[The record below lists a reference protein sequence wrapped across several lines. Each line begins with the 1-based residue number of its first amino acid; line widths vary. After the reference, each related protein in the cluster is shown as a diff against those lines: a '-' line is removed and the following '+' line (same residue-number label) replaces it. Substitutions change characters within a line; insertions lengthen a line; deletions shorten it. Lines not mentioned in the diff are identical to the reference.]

1 MKLHKLHIKNF
12 ISIFFAASLILF
24 SLNPC
29 VALSKNKNQKNAED
43 LNDGIYEVSVSLKG
57 GSGKTKIIS
66 PAKLIVKNK
75 KQNLQIVLSSKNYDY
90 IIVDKKKY
98 LNESP
103 NEFSSFTFPIKNT
116 KENLKI
122 IANTNAMSSSH
133 EIEYEIIFNSGI
145 SSTELFESENFS
157 NKNLENKNLKSKSAK
172 TKTSKTKNPQKEN
185 QQNLKTQKSKTQNL
199 NESSSVNFKDLKITK
214 KLDLTY
220 AKEFSVDFYGDY
232 KLITISGKDKFFLVP
247 ENFEVPKNLPK
258 DFTILKQPLD
268 KTYLVSSSVIDFI
281 TTLDALDF
289 IKFSGIKENALYI
302 PQAKDAMQNKKIL
315 YAGKYNAPDYELLYS
330 ANCNLAIENT
340 MIFHSPQ
347 VIEKLKELEIPV
359 LVEKSTYENHPLGR
373 LEWIKLY
380 GLLFNREEIAQKF
393 FDDENAK
400 ITSIIQNKNLK
411 KTVVFFFITSNGSV
425 NVRRPND
432 YIAKIINLS
441 GGKYILDDL
450 PSESENS
457 LSTMNMQFENFYLKT
472 MNADI
477 LIYNNTIDRNLFS
490 MEDLLSKNEMFKDF
504 KAYKENKIYCT
515 QKNFFQ
521 EVTGLADFMQDLNK
535 IFSDDDS
542 DLKYIRKLNSLPN

>member
-1 MKLHKLHIKNF
+1 MKLHKFHIKKF
-12 ISIFFAASLILF
+12 ISIFFTLSLILF
-24 SLNPC
+24 TLNPC
-29 VALSKNKNQKNAED
+29 VALDKNQNNKNAKN

-66 PAKLIVKNK
+66 PAKIIVKNK
-75 KQNLQIVLSSKNYDY
+75 KQNLKIVLSSKNYDY

-103 NEFSSFTFPIKNT
+103 NEFSSFTVPIKNT

-133 EIEYEIIFNSGI
+133 EIEYEIIFDS
-145 SSTELFESENFS
+145 ELFESENFS
-157 NKNLENKNLKSKSAK
+157 NKNLKSKSAE
-172 TKTSKTKNPQKEN
+172 TKISKTKN
-185 QQNLKTQKSKTQNL
+185 QQNLKTQKSKTKNS
-199 NESSSVNFKDLKITK
+199 NENSNVNFKDLKITK

-220 AKEFSVDFYGDY
+220 AKEFSVDFYDDY

-258 DFTILKQPLD
+258 EFTILKQPLD

-281 TTLDALDF
+281 TTLDVLDF

-315 YAGKYNAPDYELLYS
+315 YAGKYNTPDYELLYS
-330 ANCNLAIENT
+330 ANCNFAIENT

-359 LVEKSTYENHPLGR
+359 LVEKSTYESHPLGR

-400 ITSIIQNKNLK
+400 ITSIIQNKNSD

-425 NVRRPND
+425 NVRKPND

-472 MNADI
+472 VNADI

-535 IFSDDDS
+535 IFSDNDS
-542 DLKYIRKLNSLPN
+542 DLKYIRKLDYLSN

>member
-1 MKLHKLHIKNF
+1 MKLWKLHIKKF
-12 ISIFFAASLILF
+12 ISIFFATSLILF
-24 SLNPC
+24 SFSFC
-29 VALSKNKNQKNAED
+29 SSKNQNQKNAKN

-75 KQNLQIVLSSKNYDY
+75 KQNLQIVFTSKNYDY

-103 NEFSSFTFPIKNT
+103 NDFSSFTIPIKNT
-116 KENLKI
+116 GENLKI

-133 EIEYEIIFNSGI
+133 EIEYEIVFDSDI
-145 SSTELFESENFS
+145 SSSENLS
-157 NKNLENKNLKSKSAK
+157 SKNLKTKNSKTKSAENKN
-172 TKTSKTKNPQKEN
+172 P
-185 QQNLKTQKSKTQNL
+185 QNLKNQNL
-199 NESSSVNFKDLKITK
+199 NANLNKKSNINFEDLKITK
-214 KLDLTY
+214 KLNLTY
-220 AKEFSVDFYGDY
+220 AKEFSVDFYDDY
-232 KLITISGKDKFFLVP
+232 KLITISSKDKFFLVP

-258 DFTILKQPLD
+258 SFTVLRQPLD

-281 TTLDALDF
+281 TTLNALDF
-289 IKFSGIKENALYI
+289 IKFSGIKENALFI
-302 PQAKDAMQNKKIL
+302 QDAKNAMQNKKIL

-330 ANCNLAIENT
+330 SNCNFAIENT
-340 MIFHSPQ
+340 MIYHSPQ
-347 VIEKLKELEIPV
+347 VIEKLEELEIPV

-380 GLLFNREEIAQKF
+380 GLLFNREELAQKF
-393 FDDENAK
+393 FAEQESK
-400 ITSIIQNKNLK
+400 ITSIIQNKNSN

-441 GGKYILDDL
+441 GGKYIFDDL
-450 PSESENS
+450 SSESENS
-457 LSTMNMQFENFYLKT
+457 LSTMNMQFENFYLKSV
-472 MNADI
+472 NADI
-477 LIYNNTIDRNLFS
+477 LIYNNTIDRNLFTI
-490 MEDLLSKNEMFKDF
+490 EDLLKKNAMFKDF

-521 EVTGLADFMQDLNK
+521 ETTGLADFMQDLNK

-542 DLKYIRKLNSLPN
+542 DLKYIKKLNSLSD

>member
-1 MKLHKLHIKNF
+1 MKLKKLHIKKFHSQILRNLVY
-12 ISIFFAASLILF
+12 IFFASSLIF
-24 SLNPC
+24 FTLNPC
-29 VALSKNKNQKNAED
+29 AALGKNQNNKNAKN
-43 LNDGIYEVSVSLKG
+43 LNDGIYEVSVNLKG

-66 PAKLIVKNK
+66 PAKIIVKNK
-75 KQNLQIVLSSKNYDY
+75 KQNLKIVLSSKNYDY
-90 IIVDKKKY
+90 IIFEGKKY
-98 LNESP
+98 FNESP
-103 NEFSSFTFPIKNT
+103 NDFSSFTIPIKNT

-122 IANTNAMSSSH
+122 IANTNAMSVSH
-133 EIEYEIIFNSGI
+133 EIEYEIIFNS
-145 SSTELFESENFS
+145 ELFASENFS
-157 NKNLENKNLKSKSAK
+157 NKNLKSKSVE
-172 TKTSKTKNPQKEN
+172 TKISKTKNPQEKN
-185 QQNLKTQKSKTQNL
+185 QQNLKTQKSKTQKE
-199 NESSSVNFKDLKITK
+199 NEKSNVNFEDLKITK
-214 KLDLTY
+214 KLNLTY

-247 ENFEVPKNLPK
+247 ENFKVPKNIPN
-258 DFTILKQPLD
+258 DFTVLKQALD

-281 TTLDALDF
+281 TTLNALDF

-330 ANCNLAIENT
+330 SNCNFAIENT

-347 VIEKLKELEIPV
+347 VIEKLKELGIPV

-400 ITSIIQNKNLK
+400 ITSIIQNKNSG

-425 NVRRPND
+425 NVRKPND

-441 GGKYILDDL
+441 GGKYIFDDL
-450 PSESENS
+450 PNESENS

-472 MNADI
+472 VNADI

-490 MEDLLSKNEMFKDF
+490 IEDLLKKNEMFKDF
-504 KAYKENKIYCT
+504 KAYRENKIYCT

-521 EVTGLADFMQDLNK
+521 EITGLADFMQDLNK

-542 DLKYIRKLNSLPN
+542 DLKYIRKLNSSGEQN